1 MAQDEVKHIPGI
13 EEPGTYVLN
22 GEQALSYARIR
33 HEAGGDYKRTE
44 RMRNVLI
51 AIVNQL
57 KTKSVLELNKLADHI
72 LPRIYTNISAKE
84 IMGMIPDS
92 FQYNISDSTGWPY
105 QIQGDMIGGVWYGV
119 PVTLEENVTKLHQEL
134 FGQENY
140 QPTEK
145 VKEISRKIIQKTN
158 YR

>member
-1 MAQDEVKHIPGI
+1 MC
-13 EEPGTYVLN
+13 
-22 GEQALSYARIR
+22 IR
-33 HEAGGDYKRTE
+33 DR
-44 RMRNVLI
+44 
-51 AIVNQL
+51 
-57 KTKSVLELNKLADHI
+57 
-72 LPRIYTNISAKE
+72 
-84 IMGMIPDS
+84 
-92 FQYNISDSTGWPY
+92 YNISDSTGWPY